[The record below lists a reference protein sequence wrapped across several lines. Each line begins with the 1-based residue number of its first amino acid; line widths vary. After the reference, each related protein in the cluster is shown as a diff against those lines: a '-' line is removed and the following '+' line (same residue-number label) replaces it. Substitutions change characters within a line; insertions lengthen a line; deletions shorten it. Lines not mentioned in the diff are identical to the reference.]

1 MNNIYALDRM
11 YFNSTQNYT
20 LAILSAFD
28 NLYYYTQEIRNNEY
42 IYDKA
47 YKVPITFGNYEK
59 SLILENVNEKEMTT
73 GNFNILPRLVLSFDS
88 MVKVPE
94 RQTQKYQRFTKKVKH
109 PDSDKIVLDLSYN
122 SVSYDFNFRLLLQ
135 ARGMTM
141 ATQLTEQIIS
151 YFNPSMNLN
160 IHEFP
165 LFEETQTQILTQ
177 DPEFEIIEEFED
189 TQVNLINV
197 TFNLTLRGNIYSN
210 IGYQAPIEVV
220 SMFFHVWDKVNYQNS
235 KLASYYKY
243 DVDTFDGKI
252 YKETTRKYTG
262 IEPYTDDVRLP
273 EDQMKEKRYD
283 FSEPEYINEIKK
295 ENNDRM

>member
-1 MNNIYALDRM
+1 
-11 YFNSTQNYT
+11 
-20 LAILSAFD
+20 
-28 NLYYYTQEIRNNEY
+28 
-42 IYDKA
+42 
-47 YKVPITFGNYEK
+47 
-59 SLILENVNEKEMTT
+59 
-73 GNFNILPRLVLSFDS
+73 
-88 MVKVPE
+88 
-94 RQTQKYQRFTKKVKH
+94 
-109 PDSDKIVLDLSYN
+109 
-122 SVSYDFNFRLLLQ
+122 
-135 ARGMTM
+135 MTM

-273 EDQMKEKRYD
+273 EEQMKEKRYD